1 MCARPADRNAKIDL
15 LQAAEAVFVERG
27 LDGARVEEITAR
39 AGRSKGAFYLHFES
53 KEDAFRQLV
62 ETTLARLS
70 ACVEEN
76 RSVDSVPPTG
86 EALLAEWFAKD
97 LEVLEFVWQNRRLMR
112 LLFEGGGSAA
122 YSYLIDEFYERNR
135 INIEKSFRL
144 GVEAGYFRG
153 DLDIAF
159 ATAAISG
166 LYDRVCRELCKSDER
181 PDFRHLARQLQLFVL
196 AGLASDSLRPAV
208 LDVLDPPAK
217 QTAKEPTR

>member
-62 ETTLARLS
+62 ESLLARLTR
-70 ACVEEN
+70 CVEEN
-76 RSVDSVPPTG
+76 RTLDAFPPTN
-86 EALLAEWFAKD
+86 EAVLADWFAKD

-122 YSYLIDEFYERNR
+122 YAYLIDEFYERNR
-135 INIEKSFRL
+135 KMVEQNFRL
-144 GVEAGYFRG
+144 GVEAGFFRA
-153 DLDIAF
+153 DIDVGF
-159 ATAAISG
+159 AATAISG
-166 LYDRVCRELCKSDER
+166 LYERVCRDLVKADER
-181 PDFRHLARQLQLFVL
+181 PDLRALARQLHLFVL
-196 AGLASDSLRPAV
+196 VGLASDTLRPAV
-208 LDVLDPPAK
+208 IDPPSK
-217 QTAKEPTR
+217 KETP

>member
-39 AGRSKGAFYLHFES
+39 AGKSKGAFYLHFES

-62 ETTLARLS
+62 ESMLARLS
-70 ACVEEN
+70 RCVEEN
-76 RSVDSVPPTG
+76 RTVDAAPPSVD
-86 EALLAEWFAKD
+86 ALLADWYGKD

-122 YSYLIDEFYERNR
+122 YAYLIDEFYERNR
-135 INIEKSFRL
+135 RTVEQGFRL
-144 GVEAGYFRG
+144 GVEAGFFRRE
-153 DLDIAF
+153 LDVPF
-159 ATAAISG
+159 AATAISG
-166 LYDRVCRELCKSDER
+166 LYERVCRDVVKAEER

-196 AGLASDSLRPAV
+196 VGLASDTLRPAV
-208 LDVLDPPAK
+208 LDQPA
-217 QTAKEPTR
+217 TIPAKEPA